1 VGEVESWIYVKG
13 GKQMSWIPEAEL
25 PNDIAKLREELRAA
39 LMESVRPIQSQAC
52 TWCEKDEV
60 YIPMQDCVGC
70 QHSRQDEMKNI
81 APAFR
86 KNIKKECWRE
96 WLVLSR

>member
-1 VGEVESWIYVKG
+1 
-13 GKQMSWIPEAEL
+13 MSWIPEAEL

-60 YIPMQDCVGC
+60 YIPLQDCLSCAHNRHDDEAVWCSWGPVEKPCEGC
-70 QHSRQDEMKNI
+70 GIPAGLCEPSSCQI
-81 APAFR
+81 AQTIEKAAM
-86 KNIKKECWRE
+86 
-96 WLVLSR
+96 

>member
-1 VGEVESWIYVKG
+1 
-13 GKQMSWIPEAEL
+13 MSWIPEAEL

-60 YIPMQDCVGC
+60 YIPLQD
-70 QHSRQDEMKNI
+70 
-81 APAFR
+81 
-86 KNIKKECWRE
+86 
-96 WLVLSR
+96 